1 MNYVMNCVIL
11 AGGLQQTLKTHTQK
25 KKEAWEFRFAC
36 EKVFDFAVDTSK
48 ALQWNQPA
56 AAENSS

>member
-1 MNYVMNCVIL
+1 MNCAMNCVICN
-11 AGGLQQTLKTHTQK
+11 THSLK
-25 KKEAWEFRFAC
+25 KKIKKQEAWEFRFAC

>member
-1 MNYVMNCVIL
+1 MK
-11 AGGLQQTLKTHTQK
+11 KTEQ
-25 KKEAWEFRFAC
+25 EAWEFRFAC

>member
-1 MNYVMNCVIL
+1 MSYLLVD
-11 AGGLQQTLKTHTQK
+11 GLKLSTKGK
-25 KKEAWEFRFAC
+25 KKLKSSWPGSLESFAC

>member
-1 MNYVMNCVIL
+1 MNYVIF
-11 AGGLQQTLKTHTQK
+11 AGGLKQTLTQVGK
-25 KKEAWEFRFAC
+25 EKQKREAWEFRFAC